1 MKSKLSLLLGAALLM
16 SSVSTVA
23 AAEGQSSNAE
33 AIQQEITAAQLVPLR
48 KVFEDLGATV
58 EWDKE
63 TSSAIIEWDDLSIIV
78 DFMDKSALYGGKQF
92 FFEGD
97 TINKAAGRIFVSTA
111 FVETVAAGKLV
122 DTAGTYTIVKE
133 EAAK

>member
-23 AAEGQSSNAE
+23 AAEGTSGAE
-33 AIQQEITAAQLVPLR
+33 AIQQESATLQLVPLR

-63 TSSAIIEWDDLSIIV
+63 TFSAIIEWNDVSIIV
-78 DFMDKSALYGGKQF
+78 DFMDKSALYGGKQY
-92 FFEGD
+92 FFEGE
-97 TINKAAGRIFVSTA
+97 TINKAAGRIFVSSE

-122 DTAGTYTIVKE
+122 DTAGTYTIVTE
-133 EAAK
+133 VAQ